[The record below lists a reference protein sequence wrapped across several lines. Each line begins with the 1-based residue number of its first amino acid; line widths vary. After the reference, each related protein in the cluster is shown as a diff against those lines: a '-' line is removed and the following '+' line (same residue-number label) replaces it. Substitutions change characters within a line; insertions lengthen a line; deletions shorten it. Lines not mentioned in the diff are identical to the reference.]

1 MNDRSEESLAR
12 KIYLELLSRE
22 NLEVID
28 GPRTTTLVEK
38 ALQFA
43 AAFREGKRS
52 HGSLGATQ
60 GANDA
65 QDPKRGRRL
74 QEAFAVRQEPRRAQ
88 NRDAT
93 PAGGSLHRRV
103 PLAELKAANEP
114 RQASQPALKPI
125 HPQPLE

>member
-28 GPRTTTLVEK
+28 GPRTTTLVQK
-38 ALQFA
+38 AFQFA
-43 AAFREGKRS
+43 AAFREGVRS
-52 HGSLGATQ
+52 HGPE
-60 GANDA
+60 A

-93 PAGGSLHRRV
+93 PAGGYLHRRV
-103 PLAELKAANEP
+103 PLADLKAANEP
-114 RQASQPALKPI
+114 RQASQPTLKPI
-125 HPQPLE
+125 HPQPLA